1 MANCHRESSIMVL
14 SSMAIFPRLETRNGR
29 EGVRAPGACS
39 AIAEIAVVRIGLAR
53 RLNGD

>member
-1 MANCHRESSIMVL
+1 
-14 SSMAIFPRLETRNGR
+14 MAIFPRLETRNGR

-53 RLNGD
+53 RLNRD